1 MGRRPKTADY
11 RTLLPIRLRDC
22 PLIASCLRRVNG
34 LFSRNERY
42 LRGEASSWRVVPVE
56 AKVQVRQDD
65 PEKERWNQIVTVC
78 GRPVRRPRVVIRR
91 IAAIENGGTERRPGA
106 GGSRAER
113 ALCPWVS

>member
-1 MGRRPKTADY
+1 MSWRTTFLTGVLAAPRAAGRPMGRRPKTADY

-78 GRPVRRPRVVIRR
+78 
-91 IAAIENGGTERRPGA
+91 RPGA